1 MNNYIFLNKFLIA
14 LLFLLIIVAPASY
27 SQNKFGLVIHGGA
40 GTIKKEYMSPERE
53 KEYLA
58 KLDEVLSAGYKILEK
73 GGSSLDAVEAVI
85 KLMEDSPLFN
95 AGKGAVFTAE
105 GTIELDVSIMDGKN
119 LSAGAA
125 AGLKHVKN
133 PISLA
138 RKIMEKSPHVMLIGE
153 GAEKFAKE
161 HNLEIVDQE
170 YFFTKER
177 WESLQRLKENELKL
191 KEKHGTVG
199 AVALDKNG
207 NIAAGTSTG
216 GMINKLWGRIGDTPI
231 IGAGNYADNNTCG
244 VSGTGH
250 GEYFIRLGIAKDVSA
265 LMEYKG
271 YTLQQ
276 ASDEV
281 ISKLTKFGG
290 TGGIIAIDKYG
301 NVAMPFNTS
310 GMYRGYHISG
320 SEPVIKIYKE

>member
-1 MNNYIFLNKFLIA
+1 MNNYISLNKFLIA
-14 LLFLLIIVAPASY
+14 LLFVLKIAAVDSF

-40 GTIKKEYMSPERE
+40 GTIKKENMSPERE
-53 KEYLA
+53 KEYLS
-58 KLDEVLSAGYKILEK
+58 KLEEVLSAGYEILEK
-73 GGSSLDAVEAVI
+73 GGSSLDAVETVI

-161 HNLEIVDQE
+161 HNLEIVDQK

-177 WESLQRLKENELKL
+177 WESLQRIKENESKL

-271 YTLQQ
+271 YTLQR

-290 TGGIIAIDKYG
+290 TGGIIALDKYG